1 MLLSAISGAVFADYY
16 EVINDTLANPTLY
29 GGVYA
34 NEKYI
39 LVGEGG
45 SIYYSI
51 NATQWTKQPIVTNN
65 TLNDIIYANDRFVIV
80 GDNGTILTSFDGEN
94 WAERSSGVSSDL
106 NAIMYVEE
114 KYIVVGNNGTV
125 LSSSDTGVWD
135 LKTTNTNYNLND
147 IIFAKNTNIAVG
159 NYGTIISSV
168 NGNSWS
174 ILTSNTIE
182 NLYTVAT
189 DESLSAS
196 AENSRIVVGGAN
208 GTVLM
213 SLNADS
219 WAVQISPTAGTAI
232 MGMTFYN
239 SQFVLVGTS
248 SLIMTSTDGV
258 SWTSKFSQGVNDW
271 YSVHYL
277 NNKYFCL
284 GSGCSVEYSSDGN
297 SWSICNVGK
306 ISPLND
312 VLYVNNQFIAVGNSG
327 TIVTSENGDSWLNRL
342 FGSNSTLNGIAY
354 GNNVYVAVGNNGIIY
369 TSPDSITWTKRTSPI
384 SESLNDICY
393 SNDIF
398 VSVGDNG
405 TIITSSDGLSWSAVD
420 SSSYNDLKGICGSD
434 TMFVAVGA
442 SGTILYSSDAL
453 NWNTSNTSGAGLYDI
468 QLVDEKFVVVG
479 AAGTIKFSTDC
490 ITWSSATVNTNTT
503 IKGICPSQKV
513 AVGNKDILGTNTLSD
528 WSKVLSTKASL
539 NSVAYGLGKYV
550 GVGTDIVTFI
560 ADISSPVIAL
570 TEQSNYTSGN
580 VTVNVSIDDES
591 GIALKKWASGEQE
604 SNYFADSGTEFEEDS
619 FDVVSN
625 GIYTVYAKDLGGL
638 ETVETI
644 TVTKQDITPP
654 SAPSWVQHYGFTG
667 NPIVIIWNSVSD
679 SALGGYNIYRD
690 SQLVG
695 TAAAGETSFSDQT
708 PFNGSSTYSV
718 AAFDKAGNQS
728 TATESSHQS
737 TMIIDGFYPGMTAEN
752 VRQNI
757 VLNSDETVEIYD
769 KDDTA
774 IEDSALIGSQSKIFI
789 KKNGEITEQYIVA
802 LYGDLNCDGL
812 INNSDITEV
821 RKYLLSN
828 YDGKN
833 ISHVIADINWDK
845 AFNIIDFIH
854 IKKYVSNEGLK
865 AKQNIITCKV
875 VL

>member
-147 IIFAKNTNIAVG
+147 IIFAKNTYIAVG

-297 SWSICNVGK
+297 SWSICNVTYLTLMK
-306 ISPLND
+306 
-312 VLYVNNQFIAVGNSG
+312 A
-327 TIVTSENGDSWLNRL
+327 TIGEAIGING
-342 FGSNSTLNGIAY
+342 
-354 GNNVYVAVGNNGIIY
+354 
-369 TSPDSITWTKRTSPI
+369 
-384 SESLNDICY
+384 
-393 SNDIF
+393 
-398 VSVGDNG
+398 
-405 TIITSSDGLSWSAVD
+405 
-420 SSSYNDLKGICGSD
+420 GSD
-434 TMFVAVGA
+434 E
-442 SGTILYSSDAL
+442 IDLLQRKIDAL
-453 NWNTSNTSGAGLYDI
+453 NKRMI
-468 QLVDEKFVVVG
+468 
-479 AAGTIKFSTDC
+479 
-490 ITWSSATVNTNTT
+490 
-503 IKGICPSQKV
+503 
-513 AVGNKDILGTNTLSD
+513 
-528 WSKVLSTKASL
+528 SL
-539 NSVAYGLGKYV
+539 
-550 GVGTDIVTFI
+550 
-560 ADISSPVIAL
+560 
-570 TEQSNYTSGN
+570 
-580 VTVNVSIDDES
+580 
-591 GIALKKWASGEQE
+591 
-604 SNYFADSGTEFEEDS
+604 
-619 FDVVSN
+619 
-625 GIYTVYAKDLGGL
+625 
-638 ETVETI
+638 
-644 TVTKQDITPP
+644 
-654 SAPSWVQHYGFTG
+654 
-667 NPIVIIWNSVSD
+667 
-679 SALGGYNIYRD
+679 
-690 SQLVG
+690 
-695 TAAAGETSFSDQT
+695 
-708 PFNGSSTYSV
+708 
-718 AAFDKAGNQS
+718 
-728 TATESSHQS
+728 ATESVQKNTSFEENEAEYKDISEQIAQLGS
-737 TMIIDGFYPGMTAEN
+737 RINAITESLARDNSRKDRLQRIQEIIAQRRIDSDTYDDAI
-752 VRQNI
+752 VRQMI
-757 VLNSDETVEIYD
+757 ECIEVFKDGTLLIHFGGGYEI
-769 KDDTA
+769 
-774 IEDSALIGSQSKIFI
+774 E
-789 KKNGEITEQYIVA
+789 E
-802 LYGDLNCDGL
+802 
-812 INNSDITEV
+812 
-821 RKYLLSN
+821 
-828 YDGKN
+828 
-833 ISHVIADINWDK
+833 
-845 AFNIIDFIH
+845 H
-854 IKKYVSNEGLK
+854 I
-865 AKQNIITCKV
+865 
-875 VL
+875 